1 MIQIM
6 DIFSDIRPQGN
17 IFFFT
22 QLNPDDGG
30 NVMPIRYSC
39 SLRLEPDLQKLHRV
53 WFRLIRCGLK

>member
-17 IFFFT
+17 IFFIW
-22 QLNPDDGG
+22 LNPDDGG

-39 SLRLEPDLQKLHRV
+39 SLRLEPDLQKLNRL
-53 WFRLIRCGLK
+53 WFGLIRCGLK